1 MMAHFKTIQ
10 NASKFKKLSKYLYLQ
25 CQQNLKVVN
34 PQILQNIDRAKT
46 LTLEYHHVL
55 YLIPFKRLSVDWIT
69 LRVHGVGK
77 NLALI
82 FFIVTT
88 SILVSK

>member
-1 MMAHFKTIQ
+1 M
-10 NASKFKKLSKYLYLQ
+10 ASKEEDDSHIHTYGRDFFRSLAP
-25 CQQNLKVVN
+25 NMERTN
-34 PQILQNIDRAKT
+34 IIQIM
-46 LTLEYHHVL
+46 
-55 YLIPFKRLSVDWIT
+55 RLSTDWST

-82 FFIVTT
+82 FVIATT

>member
-55 YLIPFKRLSVDWIT
+55 YLIPFNPLTVSPSVRPFVRQNIY
-69 LRVHGVGK
+69 GPEGP
-77 NLALI
+77 
-82 FFIVTT
+82 
-88 SILVSK
+88 

>member
-1 MMAHFKTIQ
+1 MTEVRAYVNRKFGGKNRDINLLMARDERWVT
-10 NASKFKKLSKYLYLQ
+10 SRSRR
-25 CQQNLKVVN
+25 VG
-34 PQILQNIDRAKT
+34 
-46 LTLEYHHVL
+46 
-55 YLIPFKRLSVDWIT
+55 KRLSVDWRT
-69 LRVHGVGK
+69 LRVHDVEK